1 LCAFDNA
8 VVVTRVLRL
17 ILTGGVALSSIVLFV
32 VGANAAQ
39 ETRDGERIIEIRVY
53 TLKTGVRDSFHE
65 RFVRESLPMLRRQG
79 VDVVAY
85 GPSVD
90 DAVSYFLVRSFASL
104 VERTRSEDRLYNSEE
119 WKNGPREA
127 VLAAIET
134 YSTVVVHAD
143 SGTVKALRHL
153 VRDAPLGVRK
163 ERSPMTEVLDGATA
177 IAADVTTLLALNED
191 YIRSVQIA
199 NVQRFRELLADDFMC
214 SLPDGSHLDRDAFL
228 KHVAAP
234 AEISDLQA
242 HDVQVRVMGDFA
254 LIHARTTFNR
264 AGRQGASRYTDAW
277 ARRDGRW
284 VAIAAQVTRY

>member
-1 LCAFDNA
+1 
-8 VVVTRVLRL
+8 
-17 ILTGGVALSSIVLFV
+17 
-32 VGANAAQ
+32 
-39 ETRDGERIIEIRVY
+39 
-53 TLKTGVRDSFHE
+53 
-65 RFVRESLPMLRRQG
+65 
-79 VDVVAY
+79 
-85 GPSVD
+85 
-90 DAVSYFLVRSFASL
+90 
-104 VERTRSEDRLYNSEE
+104 
-119 WKNGPREA
+119 
-127 VLAAIET
+127 
-134 YSTVVVHAD
+134 
-143 SGTVKALRHL
+143 
-153 VRDAPLGVRK
+153 
-163 ERSPMTEVLDGATA
+163 MTEVLDGATA